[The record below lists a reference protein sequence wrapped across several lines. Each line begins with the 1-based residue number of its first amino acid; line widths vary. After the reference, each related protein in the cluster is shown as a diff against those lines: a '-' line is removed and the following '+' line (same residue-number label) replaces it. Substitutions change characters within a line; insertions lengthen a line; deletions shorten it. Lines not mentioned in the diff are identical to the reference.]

1 MRVIIQRSLQSNVKV
16 DGKIVGEIEKGLV
29 ILVGF
34 TYDDTIEDIKKMVDK
49 IIHLRIFD
57 DENGVMNRSLL
68 DVGGEVLSV
77 SQFTLYADTKKGRRP
92 SYMKALR
99 GEEAIHLYDQFNL
112 QLKDHNIN
120 VSTGIFGADMKVSI
134 TNDGPITIALE
145 SEEWHVKK

>member
-57 DENGVMNRSLL
+57 DDNGVMNRSLL

-112 QLKDHNIN
+112 QLKNHNIN

>member
-57 DENGVMNRSLL
+57 DDNGVMNRSLL

>member
-57 DENGVMNRSLL
+57 DDNGVMNRSLL

-134 TNDGPITIALE
+134 INDGPITIALE